1 MKLAIIFF
9 LNFILIFLNS
19 VLIADE
25 REGFGLAVEG
35 GCVGHRCVLPLLKV
49 GSLSWVGARVGARV
63 ERAGW
68 TAGAAYLAG
77 PG

>member
-1 MKLAIIFF
+1 LEEPEA
-9 LNFILIFLNS
+9 
-19 VLIADE
+19 A
-25 REGFGLAVEG
+25 RLAVEG
-35 GCVGHRCVLPLLKV
+35 GLVGHRCVQPLLKV